1 MRYLQSA
8 TECSLTKTCL
18 TIECVKYTGWGVGLA
33 YATAITVLIVWMMVT
48 FPGHYDSNGSLDQWD
63 DWFYGLRYNLELS
76 INAIWTTLTIA
87 STITSIYAI
96 CKILAINK
104 ELSLTNPN
112 FKINKKT
119 MVLHSTLLI
128 I

>member
-1 MRYLQSA
+1 M
-8 TECSLTKTCL
+8 
-18 TIECVKYTGWGVGLA
+18 
-33 YATAITVLIVWMMVT
+33 
-48 FPGHYDSNGSLDQWD
+48 DQWY
-63 DWFYGLRYNLELS
+63 DWIDGLYTNLYLS
-76 INAIWTTLTIA
+76 ITALWSTLTIA

-112 FKINKKT
+112 VKINKKT